1 MAVGYDSS
9 SLTLE
14 VEFKNGA
21 VYQYFDV
28 PPHEHEDLMRA
39 SSKGKHLNAHV
50 KGGLPVRQ
58 AVTHDLLVIPAPPWL
73 ISIPCAL
80 LQLAQTEAVSQ
91 HP

>member
-1 MAVGYDSS
+1 MNRVPVSSSNLVAVGDDSS

-39 SSKGKHLNAHV
+39 SSTGRHLNAHV
-50 KGGLPVRQ
+50 KGVYRYVR
-58 AVTHDLLVIPAPPWL
+58 L
-73 ISIPCAL
+73 
-80 LQLAQTEAVSQ
+80 
-91 HP
+91 

>member
-1 MAVGYDSS
+1 MNRVLVSSSNLVAVGYDSS

-39 SSKGKHLNAHV
+39 SSTGRHLNAHV
-50 KGGLPVRQ
+50 KGVNRYVR
-58 AVTHDLLVIPAPPWL
+58 L
-73 ISIPCAL
+73 
-80 LQLAQTEAVSQ
+80 
-91 HP
+91 

>member
-1 MAVGYDSS
+1 MNRVPVSSSNLVAVGYDSS

-39 SSKGKHLNAHV
+39 SSTGRHLIAHV
-50 KGGLPVRQ
+50 KGVNRYVR
-58 AVTHDLLVIPAPPWL
+58 L
-73 ISIPCAL
+73 
-80 LQLAQTEAVSQ
+80 
-91 HP
+91 